1 MTLGE
6 KIYGLRIKKGIS
18 QEVFGEQLGVSRQS
32 VSKWE
37 TDQSV
42 PELDKII
49 AISELFGVSTD
60 YLLKDEPSYET
71 EPEEEYPSRKRRGT
85 FEYKSEKMVRGVP
98 LVHINFGVGHCKA
111 KGIIAIGNVAQGVIA
126 VGFLSAGVLTCGL
139 LTAGLLAIGTI
150 AAGLFSFGSFSV
162 GVISFGAFSFGIFS
176 LGAAS
181 FGEFSFGAFA
191 RGRQVAIGDAARGLV
206 AIGVNETSAVV
217 GEVYED
223 IAPIDIEAAKQAI
236 EENVPDYWLFF
247 KSWAK
252 SMVWFMS
259 L

>member
-60 YLLKDEPSYET
+60 YLLKDEPPYET
-71 EPEEEYPSRKRRGT
+71 ETEEEYPSHKKRRT
-85 FEYKSEKMVRGVP
+85 FEYKSEKMVWGVP
-98 LVHINFGVGHCKA
+98 LVHIHFGKA
-111 KGIIAIGNVAQGVIA
+111 KGIIAIGTVAQGVIA

-139 LTAGLLAIGTI
+139 LTAGLLAVGTI

-191 RGRQVAIGDAARGLV
+191 RGRQVAIGDVARGLV
-206 AIGVNETSAVV
+206 AIGVNETSNVV

-252 SMVWFMS
+252 SMVGFMS